1 LIVFL
6 SKGFSVISK
15 AKKGDMVK
23 RNELDKY
30 YSLVDDCLKQIDDD
44 QISILNT
51 HLGGRDIFK
60 LHNEHKDR
68 LGKRDYHILVG
79 GNYNIII

>member
-1 LIVFL
+1 ML
-6 SKGFSVISK
+6 
-15 AKKGDMVK
+15 K
-23 RNELDKY
+23 RNELDKF
-30 YSLVDDCLKQIDDD
+30 YSMIDDCLKQIDDD

-51 HLGGRDIFK
+51 YLGGRDIFE

-79 GNYNIII
+79 GN